1 MEFFDINYCQAL
13 IESNKSE
20 DISYKIEELKN
31 IKNRYINESL
41 RIELKLKCENLENIS
56 VCKKS
61 NLIIIKNIIENY
73 RIKQE
78 IKNLNV
84 DLKTINIF
92 NNTFYKKILKTNTN
106 INIID
111 NIVKKII
118 QDNNGYDLSILKLQK
133 LFNFK
138 VNKKIKYMF
147 NYLYNDLKQEI
158 LLFNTKKTENDNNKY
173 LYTSQVNMLV
183 SNIKIILYNISQIHI
198 KNELTLEIISF
209 VKNKTKAINTKNKLI
224 ALIKKKNK
232 QMYKLK
238 SNIEKNILI
247 YNKKQK
253 DFDKKIK
260 KLYMQFMLIS
270 TLINKNQSIINKY
283 REHIKLNKNKK
294 KINNNMNK
302 NYNKCKKFNKNDDII
317 CSICLEQIE
326 EGIITSCKHTFHLEC
341 INLYVNNIL
350 NNPIINIICP
360 MCRAYI

>member
-31 IKNRYINESL
+31 INNRYINESL
-41 RIELKLKCENLENIS
+41 RIELKLKCDNLENIS

-61 NLIIIKNIIENY
+61 NLIIIKNIIEKYSIN
-73 RIKQE
+73 QE

-84 DLKTINIF
+84 DLKNTNIF
-92 NNTFYKKILKTNTN
+92 NNTFYKKILKTDTN
-106 INIID
+106 INI
-111 NIVKKII
+111 NKII
-118 QDNNGYDLSILKLQK
+118 DDILKQLIRQKNNEYDLSILKLQK

-147 NYLYNDLKQEI
+147 NYLYNDLNKEI
-158 LLFNTKKTENDNNKY
+158 LLFNTKKTEID
-173 LYTSQVNMLV
+173 T
-183 SNIKIILYNISQIHI
+183 NIKIILYNISQIHI
-198 KNELTLEIISF
+198 KSEINSEIIYF

-232 QMYKLK
+232 QMVKLK
-238 SNIEKNILI
+238 LNIEKNILI

-260 KLYMQFMLIS
+260 KLYLPFMMLRKM
-270 TLINKNQSIINKY
+270 INNNQRIIDKY
-283 REHIKLNKNKK
+283 KEHLKSNQNKK

-302 NYNKCKKFNKNDDII
+302 NYNKCRKFNKNDDVI